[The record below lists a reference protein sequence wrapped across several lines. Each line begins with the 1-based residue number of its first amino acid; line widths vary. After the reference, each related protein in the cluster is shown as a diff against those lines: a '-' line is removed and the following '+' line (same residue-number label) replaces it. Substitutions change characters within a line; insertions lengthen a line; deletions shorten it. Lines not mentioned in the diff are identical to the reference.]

1 MSKEKVLTQ
10 EQIDRFNRSE
20 ERKQRL
26 QKRRLDKQEYLD
38 LIDKQIEMSFPALQF
53 VSEQLKTVKK
63 GVYLNFKLALELKK
77 ELFGE
82 RIDQNQT
89 HTFTHSDGKKRI
101 LLITYFVDDWDD
113 TITAGLDLVKQRL
126 ETYSVDENSTSLVK
140 QLLRLISKNSKGE
153 LKVSSVLQFRRF
165 AEERN
170 DEQLIDAVSLIEQA
184 YRPTFSKTSIRVEV
198 KNDVGAWVNVPLS
211 ATEA

>member
-1 MSKEKVLTQ
+1 MTKKKELTP
-10 EQIDRFNRSE
+10 EQIERLQLAE
-20 ERKQRL
+20 ERKQRN

-38 LIDKQIEMSFPALQF
+38 LIDRQIDLSFPSLQF
-53 VSEQLKTVKK
+53 ISEQLKTVKK
-63 GVYLNFKLALELKK
+63 GVYLNFQAAIQLKK
-77 ELFGE
+77 EMFGE

-89 HTFTHSDGKKRI
+89 HTFTHSDGKRRI
-101 LLITYFVDDWDD
+101 MLITYFIDDWDD
-113 TITAGLDLVKQRL
+113 TITSGLDLVKQRL
-126 ETYSVDENSTSLVK
+126 EAYSVDENSSSLVK

-170 DEQLIDAVSLIEQA
+170 DEALIDAVSLIEQA
-184 YRPTFSKTSIRVEV
+184 YRPTFSKTSIRVEI
-198 KNDVGAWVNVPLS
+198 KNEQGAWVNVPLS